1 MSEDFDFSIETAN
14 RRLTQVYRTLP
25 PDFTTM
31 PHIEEPPFTAD
42 QIPEYPLNS
51 PQKLK
56 VIHVGAG
63 ASGLL
68 FAHKATKWL
77 QNYELICYEK
87 NDRIG
92 GTWYE
97 NR

>member
-1 MSEDFDFSIETAN
+1 MENLPFSIDN
-14 RRLTQVYRTLP
+14 V
-25 PDFTTM
+25 PD
-31 PHIEEPPFTAD
+31 H
-42 QIPEYPLNS
+42 
-51 PQKLK
+51 PQCDPAPLK

-77 QNYELICYEK
+77 NNFELICYEK
-87 NDRIG
+87 NPSVG